1 MPYPRGAY
9 HIIQK
14 SCNWGTKRPPRSF
27 KRRQPFKFSKYASCE
42 TSYKPPPYHSSSKRG
57 VCHKYGRKEH
67 FAKACRTPPYLVMM
81 YKELHNLRIKQ
92 KDTHALD
99 VPSFFE
105 LDTDNY
111 MVFNNV
117 IPTSTNIA
125 LLDNASTPTILC
137 NKKIFIFLDNN
148 ISW

>member
-1 MPYPRGAY
+1 
-9 HIIQK
+9 
-14 SCNWGTKRPPRSF
+14 
-27 KRRQPFKFSKYASCE
+27 
-42 TSYKPPPYHSSSKRG
+42 
-57 VCHKYGRKEH
+57 
-67 FAKACRTPPYLVMM
+67 MM